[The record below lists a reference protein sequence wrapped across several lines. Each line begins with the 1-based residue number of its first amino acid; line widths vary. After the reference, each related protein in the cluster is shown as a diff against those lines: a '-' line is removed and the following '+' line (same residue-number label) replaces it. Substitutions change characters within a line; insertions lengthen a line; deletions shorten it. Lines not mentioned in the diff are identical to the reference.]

1 MRMIEINPN
10 SIKFESRLLLTP
22 YKIPFLHI
30 ILPSIMCGLLKI
42 YQRIFQTMFQPILK
56 VHTLWLSWTLGP
68 APCNQ
73 SSSFRNCIFWLSVLY
88 SDPKPKFISTF
99 TNTICLELWVIPFSH
114 FLAPFRI
121 FIVCYFWTSCSL
133 WQCGKTQSICQLP
146 ARWLNSSEWPLTYR
160 LHWMLF
166 CLMQKL

>member
-99 TNTICLELWVIPFSH
+99 TNAICLELWVIPFSH

>member
-68 APCNQ
+68 APCSQ

-99 TNTICLELWVIPFSH
+99 TNAICLELWVIPFSH

>member
-30 ILPSIMCGLLKI
+30 LLPSIMCGFLKI

-68 APCNQ
+68 SPCNQ
-73 SSSFRNCIFWLSVLY
+73 SSSFHNCIFWLSVLY
-88 SDPKPKFISTF
+88 SYPKPKSISTF
-99 TNTICLELWVIPFSH
+99 ANVICLELWVIPFSH

-133 WQCGKTQSICQLP
+133 WQRGKTQSICQLP
-146 ARWLNSSEWPLTYR
+146 ARWLNSSEWPLTCGLR
-160 LHWMLF
+160 WMLF

>member
-1 MRMIEINPN
+1 MIEINPN

-73 SSSFRNCIFWLSVLY
+73 CSSFRNCIFWLSVLY

-99 TNTICLELWVIPFSH
+99 TNAICLELWVIPFSH

-160 LHWMLF
+160 LHWMHF

>member
-42 YQRIFQTMFQPILK
+42 YQKIFQTMFQPILK

-99 TNTICLELWVIPFSH
+99 TNAICLELWVIPFSH